1 MQKIY
6 LYMLISAQA
15 IVYSNWNSKLRV
27 HSDSSGSVFWK
38 SSNDDSKNWR
48 QLLISMSDS
57 EETNS
62 FGGPYIHHLLIIV
75 FKILDIICSFFRET
89 SYSFVIMQ
97 NIFII
102 LILDS
107 YTYSFTIK
115 FVSIS
120 ETICIKKSKSVS
132 RN

>member
-62 FGGPYIHHLLIIV
+62 FGGPYIHHLLITV